1 MDVPEDVT
9 YYMKATDILKRIVT
23 ELSTTAEAE
32 VEAVMLAQETLEN
45 GTILEA
51 DSFEPASEVFIVTD
65 EERIAL
71 PVGEYALLDGRVLVV
86 LEEGIIDEVRAGQ
99 EVEEPEEVVDEVVE
113 EVVEEDMTDEA
124 KEPKKVVESHTVET
138 HFATKEELQAA
149 VSVMMELMTDI
160 KAEFSKDKEALTE
173 ENNSLKELMS
183 TASAAKPIN
192 HNPEPAKVQSA
203 KFSSGRRPSAMDR
216 VLARINN
223 TK

>member
-1 MDVPEDVT
+1 
-9 YYMKATDILKRIVT
+9 MKATDILKRIVT

-32 VEAVMLAQETLEN
+32 VKEVNLAQETLEN
-45 GTILEA
+45 GTVLEA

-71 PVGEYALLDGRVLVV
+71 PVGEYILSDGRVLVIV
-86 LEEGIIDEVRAGQ
+86 EEGIIEEVKAGQ
-99 EVEEPEEVVDEVVE
+99 EVEEPSEAVDEVVE
-113 EVVEEDMTDEA
+113 EVVEEELTDEA

-149 VSVMMELMTDI
+149 IAVMMELMTDI
-160 KAEFSKDKEALTE
+160 KAEFSNDKEAMAQ
-173 ENNSLKELMS
+173 ENNDLKELMS

-192 HNPEPAKVQSA
+192 HNPEPSKVQTA

>member
-1 MDVPEDVT
+1 
-9 YYMKATDILKRIVT
+9 MKATDILKRIVT

-32 VEAVMLAQETLEN
+32 VKEVKLAQETLEN
-45 GTILEA
+45 GTVLEA

-71 PVGEYALLDGRVLVV
+71 PVGEYTLSDGRVLVIV
-86 LEEGIIDEVRAGQ
+86 EEGIIEEVKAGQ
-99 EVEEPEEVVDEVVE
+99 EVEEPAEVVDEVVE
-113 EVVEEDMTDEA
+113 EVVEEELTDEV

-149 VSVMMELMTDI
+149 IAVMMELMTDI
-160 KAEFSKDKEALTE
+160 KAEFSNDKEAMVQ
-173 ENNSLKELMS
+173 ENNDLKELMS

-192 HNPEPAKVQSA
+192 HNPEPSKVQTA

>member
-1 MDVPEDVT
+1 
-9 YYMKATDILKRIVT
+9 MKATDILKRIVT

-32 VEAVMLAQETLEN
+32 VKEVKLAQETLEN
-45 GTILEA
+45 GTVLEA

-71 PVGEYALLDGRVLVV
+71 PVGEYTLSDGRVLVIV
-86 LEEGIIDEVRAGQ
+86 EEGIIEEVKAGQ
-99 EVEEPEEVVDEVVE
+99 EVEEPSEVVE
-113 EVVEEDMTDEA
+113 DVVEDVIDEELTNEG

-149 VSVMMELMTDI
+149 IAVMMELMTDI
-160 KAEFSKDKEALTE
+160 KAEFSNDKEAMVQ
-173 ENNSLKELMS
+173 ENNDLKELMS

-192 HNPEPAKVQSA
+192 HNPEPSKVQTA

>member
-1 MDVPEDVT
+1 
-9 YYMKATDILKRIVT
+9 MKATEILKRIMT
-23 ELSTTAEAE
+23 ELSSEPTQT
-32 VEAVMLAQETLEN
+32 EAVIEEVMFAQETLEN

-71 PVGEYALLDGRVLVV
+71 PVGEYTLSDGRILVIV
-86 LEEGIIDEVRAGQ
+86 EEGIIEEVKAGQ
-99 EVEEPEEVVDEVVE
+99 EVEEPAEVVE
-113 EVVEEDMTDEA
+113 EVIDEELTNEG

-149 VSVMMELMTDI
+149 IAVMMELMTDI
-160 KAEFSKDKEALTE
+160 KAEFSNDKEAMVQ
-173 ENNSLKELMS
+173 ENNDLKELMS

-192 HNPEPAKVQSA
+192 HNPEPSKVQTA

>member
-1 MDVPEDVT
+1 
-9 YYMKATDILKRIVT
+9 MKATEILKRIMT
-23 ELSTTAEAE
+23 ELSAEPTQT
-32 VEAVMLAQETLEN
+32 EAVIEEVMFAQETLEN

-71 PVGEYALLDGRVLVV
+71 PVGEYTLADGRILVIV
-86 LEEGIIDEVRAGQ
+86 EEGIIEEVKPAGTAP
-99 EVEEPEEVVDEVVE
+99 EEAPEEAPVEEVVDEE
-113 EVVEEDMTDEA
+113 LTDEG

-149 VSVMMELMTDI
+149 IAVMMELMTDI
-160 KAEFSKDKEALTE
+160 KAEFSNDKEAMLQ
-173 ENNSLKELMS
+173 ENNDLKELMS

-192 HNPEPAKVQSA
+192 HNPEPSKVQNA
-203 KFSSGRRPSAMDR
+203 KYSSSRRPSAMDR
-216 VLARINN
+216 VLSRINN

>member
-1 MDVPEDVT
+1 
-9 YYMKATDILKRIVT
+9 MKATDILKRIVT

-32 VEAVMLAQETLEN
+32 VKEVKLAQETLEN
-45 GTILEA
+45 GTVLEA

-71 PVGEYALLDGRVLVV
+71 PVGEYTLSDGRVLVIV
-86 LEEGIIDEVRAGQ
+86 EEGIIEEVKAGQ
-99 EVEEPEEVVDEVVE
+99 EVEEPAEAIDEVVE
-113 EVVEEDMTDEA
+113 EVVEEELTDEV

-149 VSVMMELMTDI
+149 IAVMMELMTDI
-160 KAEFSKDKEALTE
+160 KAEFSNDKEAMAQ
-173 ENNSLKELMS
+173 ENNDLKELMS

-192 HNPEPAKVQSA
+192 HNPEPSKVQTA

>member
-1 MDVPEDVT
+1 
-9 YYMKATDILKRIVT
+9 MKATDILKRIVT

-32 VEAVMLAQETLEN
+32 VKEVKLAQETLEN

-71 PVGEYALLDGRVLVV
+71 PVGEYTLSDGRILVIV
-86 LEEGIIDEVRAGQ
+86 EEGIIEEVKAGQ
-99 EVEEPEEVVDEVVE
+99 EVEAPSEVVE
-113 EVVEEDMTDEA
+113 DVVEDVIDEELTNEG

-149 VSVMMELMTDI
+149 IAVMMELMTDI
-160 KAEFSKDKEALTE
+160 KAEFSNDKEAMVQ
-173 ENNSLKELMS
+173 ENNDLKELMS

-192 HNPEPAKVQSA
+192 HNPEPSKVQTA

>member
-1 MDVPEDVT
+1 
-9 YYMKATDILKRIVT
+9 MKATDILKRIVT

-32 VEAVMLAQETLEN
+32 VKEVKLAQETLEN
-45 GTILEA
+45 GTVLEA

-71 PVGEYALLDGRVLVV
+71 SDGRVLVIV
-86 LEEGIIDEVRAGQ
+86 EEGIIEEVKAGQ
-99 EVEEPEEVVDEVVE
+99 EVEEPSEVVDEVVE
-113 EVVEEDMTDEA
+113 EVVEEELTDEV

-149 VSVMMELMTDI
+149 IAVMMELMTDI
-160 KAEFSKDKEALTE
+160 KAEFSNDKEAMAQ
-173 ENNSLKELMS
+173 ENNDLKELMS

-192 HNPEPAKVQSA
+192 HNPEPSKVQTA

>member
-1 MDVPEDVT
+1 
-9 YYMKATDILKRIVT
+9 MKATDILKRIVT

-32 VEAVMLAQETLEN
+32 VKEVKLAQETLEN
-45 GTILEA
+45 GTVLEA

-71 PVGEYALLDGRVLVV
+71 PVGEYTLSDGRVLVIV
-86 LEEGIIDEVRAGQ
+86 EEGIIEEVKAGQ
-99 EVEEPEEVVDEVVE
+99 EVEEPAEAIDEVVE
-113 EVVEEDMTDEA
+113 EVVEEELTDEV

-149 VSVMMELMTDI
+149 IAVMMELMTDI
-160 KAEFSKDKEALTE
+160 KAEFSNDKEAMVQ
-173 ENNSLKELMS
+173 ENNDLKELMS

-192 HNPEPAKVQSA
+192 HNPEPSKVQTA

>member
-1 MDVPEDVT
+1 
-9 YYMKATDILKRIVT
+9 MKATDILKRIVT

-32 VEAVMLAQETLEN
+32 VKEVKLAQETLEN

-71 PVGEYALLDGRVLVV
+71 PVGEYTLSDGRVLVIV
-86 LEEGIIDEVRAGQ
+86 EEVIIEEVKAGQ
-99 EVEEPEEVVDEVVE
+99 EVEAPSEVVE
-113 EVVEEDMTDEA
+113 DVVEDVIDEELTNEG

-149 VSVMMELMTDI
+149 IAVMMELMTDI
-160 KAEFSKDKEALTE
+160 KAEFSNDKEAMVQ
-173 ENNSLKELMS
+173 ENNDLKELMS

-192 HNPEPAKVQSA
+192 HNPEPSKVQTA